1 MVKIEGEVPQT
12 WKVLNAE
19 IVIVSACC
27 WLLWRFG
34 KNQTC
39 DQCILL
45 IPCSY
50 VFICFF
56 KSLCIEALLLLYLED
71 KQTEAWKTRFQLF
84 MPIPVTVLLVL
95 SSVIKVLLFFWWIC
109 QEQTVSFLLILYKP
123 APFSRFFL
131 SVSLLSEN
139 FLTSLNGSM
148 SLWAR
153 SWCFHKRAPLWKLW
167 VAVVDICRRETSRT
181 ET

>member
-1 MVKIEGEVPQT
+1 MPRSLLFQHVVDYYEDSERIRP
-12 WKVLNAE
+12 
-19 IVIVSACC
+19 VISASSSFLVHMSSSAFLISLY
-27 WLLWRFG
+27 WSIATSIFG
-34 KNQTC
+34 R
-39 DQCILL
+39 
-45 IPCSY
+45 
-50 VFICFF
+50 
-56 KSLCIEALLLLYLED
+56 
-71 KQTEAWKTRFQLF
+71 QTEAWNTRFYLF

-95 SSVIKVLLFFWWIC
+95 SSVIKVLLFCWWIC
-109 QEQTVSFLLILYKP
+109 QGQTVSFLLILYKP
-123 APFSRFFL
+123 APFSLFFL